1 MGFHSFCFCNF
12 KWVKLKAKCF
22 WEPHCSVSSGQENL
36 QCTLLVL
43 SLKNSFSFLSKSLPF
58 SKHFMYSP
66 RWLLA
71 FLRLAMVSF
80 PRISHFWKMP
90 LYKLKRHR
98 VKGCFW
104 SEKTFALRFK
114 LLIFWIWWWG
124 TESVQ
129 PFPRS
134 RLKKPWRWVLF

>member
-71 FLRLAMVSF
+71 FLRLAISLAMLLNVFLISSKRTFFFCFKVWFGCSAFLQIILERFYFFFNTLVWSWLVFKYMKFKFF
-80 PRISHFWKMP
+80 PVV
-90 LYKLKRHR
+90 L
-98 VKGCFW
+98 
-104 SEKTFALRFK
+104 
-114 LLIFWIWWWG
+114 
-124 TESVQ
+124 
-129 PFPRS
+129 PFI
-134 RLKKPWRWVLF
+134 